1 MANVEYRQDSPYAN
15 TQLYSNYLD
24 ILEHR
29 QLPYNEDDVLF
40 TITRGYQY
48 RPDLLAYDLYSNG
61 NLWWVFAARNPNS
74 IEDPIW
80 DFRVG
85 LKIYLPKQTIL
96 EDILGV

>member
-24 ILEHR
+24 VLEHR

-40 TITRGYQY
+40 TITSGYQY

-80 DFRVG
+80 DFKVG
-85 LKIYLPKQTIL
+85 LKIYLPKQTVL